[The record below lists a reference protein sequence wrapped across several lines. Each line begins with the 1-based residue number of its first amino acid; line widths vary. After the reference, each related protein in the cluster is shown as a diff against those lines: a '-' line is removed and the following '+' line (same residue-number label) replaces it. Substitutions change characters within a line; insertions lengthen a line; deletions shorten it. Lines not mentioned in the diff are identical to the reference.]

1 MLYLIPAPAHRVVL
15 RLAHR
20 VRRRWW
26 YVRRPRLSGC
36 RVLAFDREGRVLL
49 VRHSYGTG
57 AWMPPGGG
65 LQAGE
70 DPLNAAQRELLEE
83 TGCTLQWAAHIELAE
98 EQLHGAGNSVHV
110 IVGDTLDPP
119 LADGRIAARAQ
130 HRPHVGR
137 MPGEPR
143 FHGVAGASG
152 LGSEQ
157 PLKPFGRL
165 ARQVELDGHDLRRRA
180 AVPTGGIAGVG
191 DGSGGWLIRL
201 HSRNV

>member
-49 VRHSYGTG
+49 VRQSYGTG

-119 LADGRIAARAQ
+119 LADGREIIEARFFAADELPEPMPRLFRARLPEWITAAIAERRQYAGQ
-130 HRPHVGR
+130 HAV
-137 MPGEPR
+137 EPL
-143 FHGVAGASG
+143 S
-152 LGSEQ
+152 
-157 PLKPFGRL
+157 PLPAPK
-165 ARQVELDGHDLRRRA
+165 A
-180 AVPTGGIAGVG
+180 
-191 DGSGGWLIRL
+191 
-201 HSRNV
+201 